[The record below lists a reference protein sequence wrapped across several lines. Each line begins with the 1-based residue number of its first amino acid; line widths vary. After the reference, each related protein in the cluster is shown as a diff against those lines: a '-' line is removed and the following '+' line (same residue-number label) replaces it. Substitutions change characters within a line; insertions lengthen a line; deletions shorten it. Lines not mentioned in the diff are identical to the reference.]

1 MIKLTQYYIAL
12 NFLFLILGTLSFN
25 GQDIRYKELERRYKN
40 LLNNAQ
46 ISIVGIVTDTD
57 NIMLKDVDLEIDFCR
72 PKNVWRTE
80 SEMLH
85 DSMKIN
91 NCFSIQKKHY
101 TSVSISFYKKGY
113 YTQNVILYT
122 GKKVNES
129 DSALQTQFHVKLR
142 KIGTLA
148 NLIKFDE
155 RIKYNVKSNNQSVCD
170 LTKLEAG
177 NLSIEVFPL
186 GNLVPLK
193 KYVFLDFDRDKQ
205 GAIIYERNNGRGS
218 HAPAPKTYF
227 LNFVSSNPSDGFILV
242 DEENMSIKDLSFL
255 TEAPQKNYATK
266 KLVIPYRIDRRYYFY
281 IRCGNYYG
289 KGVIK
294 NIGARN
300 GTFNHDYSLRIEILF
315 NSQSGNLNLRSL

>member
-12 NFLFLILGTLSFN
+12 NFLFLILGTLSSN

-40 LLNNAQ
+40 LLNNAR

-57 NIMLKDVDLEIDFCR
+57 NVMLKDVDLEIDFCR

-101 TSVSISFYKKGY
+101 TSVSISF
-113 YTQNVILYT
+113 
-122 GKKVNES
+122 
-129 DSALQTQFHVKLR
+129 KLR

-281 IRCGNYYG
+281 IRCGNFYG

-300 GTFNHDYSLRIEILF
+300 GTFNHDYSLRVEILF